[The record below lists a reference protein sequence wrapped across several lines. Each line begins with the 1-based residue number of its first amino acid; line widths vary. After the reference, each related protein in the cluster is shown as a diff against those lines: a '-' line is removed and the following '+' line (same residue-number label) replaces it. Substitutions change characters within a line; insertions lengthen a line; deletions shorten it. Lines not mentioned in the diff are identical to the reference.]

1 MGFRALASPVLSEEP
16 HETAQA
22 PMQPCLQKRL
32 LRRSA
37 ASVMPRVLALS
48 AFTRQLTSR
57 TVAEIELPGTSWG
70 FLGGNLI
77 YI

>member
-1 MGFRALASPVLSEEP
+1 MLAEEATCIGSFRD
-16 HETAQA
+16 TQGA
-22 PMQPCLQKRL
+22 P
-32 LRRSA
+32 
-37 ASVMPRVLALS
+37 SV
-48 AFTRQLTSR
+48 FTRQLTSR